1 MDAAARLEP
10 GQQRG
15 NEESMTGLERL
26 IAKVS
31 NATAAAMR
39 GDASAVV
46 TVESWSLDELRR
58 SALEDLNIQ
67 ERRRRFEDGRRQW
80 RRMVHFGCE

>member
-1 MDAAARLEP
+1 
-10 GQQRG
+10 
-15 NEESMTGLERL
+15 MTGLERL

-31 NATAAAMR
+31 N
-39 GDASAVV
+39 SAVAARMGHGPAMV
-46 TVESWSLDELRR
+46 TVESWSLEDLRR
-58 SALEDLNIQ
+58 SALEDLDIQ

>member
-1 MDAAARLEP
+1 
-10 GQQRG
+10 
-15 NEESMTGLERL
+15 MTGLERL

-39 GDASAVV
+39 GEQPAV
-46 TVESWSLDELRR
+46 TVESWSLEELRR
-58 SALEDLNIQ
+58 SALEDLDLAA
-67 ERRRRFEDGRRQW
+67 RRRRFEDGRRQW

>member
-46 TVESWSLDELRR
+46 TVESWRLDELRR

-67 ERRRRFEDGRRQW
+67 ERRRRFEDGCRQW